1 MKNIGGIIME
11 FIFTLL
17 LTMIVMIHM
26 TLHAV
31 IDQIFMGT
39 IKSRLAIVMGGAA
52 ALIITL
58 RYPSAAHVGFCI
70 LLGIG
75 FIICLLL
82 TLDYQSWRGDKM
94 PALTVPDNRK
104 EDTVKANHFI
114 NMDQNKAKLE
124 YERITDEITD
134 EDGGL
139 DLKRVGEV
147 AREYSKLL
155 NYKRKLM
162 NGKK

>member
-1 MKNIGGIIME
+1 M
-11 FIFTLL
+11 
-17 LTMIVMIHM
+17 
-26 TLHAV
+26 
-31 IDQIFMGT
+31 
-39 IKSRLAIVMGGAA
+39 SGAA
-52 ALIITL
+52 ALVITL
-58 RYPSAAHVGFCI
+58 RYPSAARVGFCI

-82 TLDYQSWRGDKM
+82 TLDYQSWRGNKI
-94 PALTVPDNRK
+94 PALTGPDNRK
-104 EDTVKANHFI
+104 EDTVKANCFI

-139 DLKRVGEV
+139 DLKRVGEA

-155 NYKRKLM
+155 NYKRKLT